1 MKPALLLIAAG
12 AFALGDLTGVF
23 SGSLDHPAIEYTTR
37 PVDDAV
43 ARLNRRIDQGLAL
56 TYEPQHGYL
65 PALLAALNIPVES
78 QIATFAKASFQQ
90 HLIGPNN
97 ARAIYFN
104 DSVVV
109 GWVRGAAMLEVASED
124 PRQGTIFYA
133 LSQRPGGRAKL
144 VRRDDCLT
152 CHESYD
158 TLGVPGMLLRSV
170 YPDRGGNLQ
179 REFGSFNTD
188 HRLAFE
194 HRWGGWFV
202 TAATPLPKSLGN
214 TFFRSVTDA
223 EPAKPDLTGY
233 LSPGSDI
240 AALMAFDHQMRMTN
254 LLTRVGWEA
263 RFAAHENRMTAAKLE
278 ALASE
283 TARFLLFA
291 DEPKLE
297 SPLRGLSGFAESFA
311 ARGPLRQFD
320 LNTRM
325 MKYRCSYMIY
335 SEAFDAL
342 PDDLRTAISRHIAET
357 LQADGETAT
366 LEILRATKQGF

>member
-1 MKPALLLIAAG
+1 
-12 AFALGDLTGVF
+12 
-23 SGSLDHPAIEYTTR
+23 
-37 PVDDAV
+37 
-43 ARLNRRIDQGLAL
+43 
-56 TYEPQHGYL
+56 
-65 PALLAALNIPVES
+65 
-78 QIATFAKASFQQ
+78 
-90 HLIGPNN
+90 
-97 ARAIYFN
+97 
-104 DSVVV
+104 
-109 GWVRGAAMLEVASED
+109 MLVVASQD

-179 REFGSFNTD
+179 RELGSFNTD

-202 TAATPLPKSLGN
+202 TAGTPLPKSLGN
-214 TFFRSVTDA
+214 TFFRSETDT

-240 AALMAFDHQMRMTN
+240 AALLAFDHQMRMTN
-254 LLTRVGWEA
+254 LLTRAGWEA
-263 RFAAHENRMTAAKLE
+263 RFAAHENRLTAAKLD

-283 TARFLLFA
+283 AARFLLFA

-297 SPLRGLSGFAESFA
+297 SPVRGQSGFAESFA
-311 ARGPLRQFD
+311 ARGPFDAQGRSLRQFD

-325 MKYRCSYMIY
+325 MKYPCSYMIY
-335 SEAFDAL
+335 SEAFGAL
-342 PDDLRTAISRHIAET
+342 PDDLRAAICHRIVDK
-357 LQADGETAT
+357 LQADGETAP